1 MNVVYQVRYY
11 DDDIGCHVPVAGL
24 PVYTNELKANEVCAI
39 LKFHPHSDGLVID
52 VTTVEVV

>member
-24 PVYTNELKANEVCAI
+24 PVYTDDARASEICNTLKY
-39 LKFHPHSDGLVID
+39 HPNNDELVID
-52 VTTVEVV
+52 VITVEVV